1 MPRRAQLVCQQLEKI
16 SREALEKYQ
25 AIIRNYTR
33 KRNGVY
39 ALYKGDRLYYVGL
52 AIDLRRRLKQHLKD
66 KHVDAWDRF
75 SIYITIGDH
84 HIKEMESL
92 LLRITR
98 PSGNSQIGKFARCEN
113 LARRFRRDMK
123 TLQKEEI
130 TSIFGMK
137 RKSVLDDTADRPVL
151 APYVHEIRR
160 RRLRGRYKGKLYKA
174 RVRSDGAISIYG
186 VKQRFN
192 SPSLAAIHFVK
203 RNMNGWWF
211 WTYERSPGEW
221 VRLKHLRD

>member
-1 MPRRAQLVCQQLEKI
+1 MPRPSQLVCQQLENI

-25 AIIRNYTR
+25 AIIRDYTR

-84 HIKEMESL
+84 HMKEMESL

-98 PSGNSQIGKFARCEN
+98 PAGNKQIGKFSKCEN
-113 LARRFRRDMK
+113 LARRFRRDM
-123 TLQKEEI
+123 TVLQREEI
-130 TSIFGMK
+130 TSIFGLK
-137 RKSVLDDTADRPVL
+137 RKSGEDLEGQGVLG
-151 APYVHEIRR
+151 PYVHEIRR
-160 RRLRGRYKGKLYKA
+160 RRLRGRYKGKLFKA
-174 RVRSDGAISIYG
+174 RVRGDGAIAIYG
-186 VKQRFN
+186 TKRRFN
-192 SPSLAAIHFVK
+192 SPSLAAIHCVK

-211 WTYERSPGEW
+211 WHYERSPGEW
-221 VRLKHLRD
+221 VRLTHLRE